1 MIDQFKRQMGEQDG
15 SINFLRKELDSV
27 QQTLLKE
34 RESAQNL
41 RVTLE
46 TRITEIEIQLRTEE
60 QSNQN
65 WEELD
70 LERKAQISALEA
82 EICALQG
89 RIEDQESRL
98 MILQRDNQ

>member
-1 MIDQFKRQMGEQDG
+1 MGEQDG